1 MSVTVSDILKLP
13 SMRDARVSGGE
24 SGLGRIVDS
33 VSVLEYA
40 QPSLTLTEL
49 FDNIEF
55 MGNELVITAFATIKD
70 DVEAQCANIRS
81 MSEVGEVG
89 MILYYVGIIMPS
101 VDQRLVKLADELDFV
116 LICMPENEPDIQPDF
131 TERFADEES
140 ALRIHRFLHGM
151 DEPYKEVF
159 SLRVFGELPFEKIGA
174 IFGKSSGWA
183 RVTFY
188 RAKKQII
195 EYMEVTEHEE
205 DKL

>member
-1 MSVTVSDILKLP
+1 MDFERIYRLYFKDVFLYLRAMSASTDTAEEITQETFVKALRSIDSFDGSKDIRAWLFTI
-13 SMRDARVSGGE
+13 ARN
-24 SGLGRIVDS
+24 
-33 VSVLEYA
+33 
-40 QPSLTLTEL
+40 T
-49 FDNIEF
+49 
-55 MGNELVITAFATIKD
+55 
-70 DVEAQCANIRS
+70 
-81 MSEVGEVG
+81 
-89 MILYYVGIIMPS
+89 YYTYCRRQS
-101 VDQRLVKLADELDFV
+101 RYADEEL
-116 LICMPENEPDIQPDF
+116 PENEPDIQPNL

-140 ALRIHRFLHGM
+140 AFQIHRFLHGM

>member
-1 MSVTVSDILKLP
+1 MDFERIYRMYFKDVFLYLRALSADTDTAEEITQETFVKALRSIDTFNGSKDIRAWLFTI
-13 SMRDARVSGGE
+13 ARN
-24 SGLGRIVDS
+24 
-33 VSVLEYA
+33 
-40 QPSLTLTEL
+40 T
-49 FDNIEF
+49 
-55 MGNELVITAFATIKD
+55 
-70 DVEAQCANIRS
+70 
-81 MSEVGEVG
+81 
-89 MILYYVGIIMPS
+89 YYTYCRR
-101 VDQRLVKLADELDFV
+101 QTRYADEELS
-116 LICMPENEPDIQPDF
+116 ENEQDIRPDF
-131 TERFADEES
+131 TEQFADEER
-140 ALRIHRFLHGM
+140 ALQIHRFLHGM

>member
-1 MSVTVSDILKLP
+1 MDFERIYRMYFKDVFLYLRALSADTAEEITQETFVKALRSIDAFDGSKDIRAWLFTI
-13 SMRDARVSGGE
+13 ARN
-24 SGLGRIVDS
+24 
-33 VSVLEYA
+33 
-40 QPSLTLTEL
+40 T
-49 FDNIEF
+49 
-55 MGNELVITAFATIKD
+55 
-70 DVEAQCANIRS
+70 
-81 MSEVGEVG
+81 
-89 MILYYVGIIMPS
+89 YYTHCRRQS
-101 VDQRLVKLADELDFV
+101 RYADEELS
-116 LICMPENEPDIQPDF
+116 ENEPDIQPDF

-140 ALRIHRFLHGM
+140 AFQIHRFLHGM

-188 RAKKQII
+188 RAKKRII

>member
-1 MSVTVSDILKLP
+1 MDFEHIYRLYFKDVFLYLRALSASADTAEEITQETFVKALRSIDSFDGSKDIRAWLFTI
-13 SMRDARVSGGE
+13 ARN
-24 SGLGRIVDS
+24 
-33 VSVLEYA
+33 
-40 QPSLTLTEL
+40 T
-49 FDNIEF
+49 
-55 MGNELVITAFATIKD
+55 
-70 DVEAQCANIRS
+70 
-81 MSEVGEVG
+81 
-89 MILYYVGIIMPS
+89 YYTHCRRQS
-101 VDQRLVKLADELDFV
+101 RYADEELS
-116 LICMPENEPDIQPDF
+116 ENEPDIQPDF

-140 ALRIHRFLHGM
+140 AFQIHRFLHGM

-195 EYMEVTEHEE
+195 EYMEVTEHEK